1 MEELEK
7 IDILR
12 RRADLSY
19 AEAKAVLDEAE
30 GDIVKALIMAEQ
42 RHSGPKEEWELK
54 GKEAMG
60 KLREVIKQGNAV
72 RVRIKREGEVLL
84 DIPLTAGV
92 VGGIIAPKL
101 ALAAG
106 VFGLLTKC
114 TLEVERKDS
123 NLESPEASH

>member
-19 AEAKAVLDEAE
+19 AEAKALLDEAG
-30 GDIVKALIMAEQ
+30 GDIVQALIKAEG
-42 RHSGPKEEWELK
+42 RHSRPMEQWELK
-54 GKEAMG
+54 GKEALE
-60 KLREVIKQGNAV
+60 KVREVVKQGNAV
-72 RVRIKREGEVLL
+72 RVRVKREDKVLL

-101 ALAAG
+101 ALVAS
-106 VFGLLTKC
+106 VLGLLTKC
-114 TLEVERKDS
+114 TLEVERKDA
-123 NLESPEASH
+123 NLDSEPPH

>member
-19 AEAKAVLDEAE
+19 AEAKALLDEAN
-30 GDIVKALIMAEQ
+30 GDIVQALIKAEKGKGRSTEQ
-42 RHSGPKEEWELK
+42 WEVK
-54 GKEAMG
+54 GKEALG
-60 KLREVIKQGNAV
+60 KVREIVNQGNAV
-72 RVRIKREGEVLL
+72 RIRVKREDKVLL

-101 ALAAG
+101 ALVASVVG
-106 VFGLLTKC
+106 MLTKC
-114 TLEVERKDS
+114 TLEVERRHPDQ
-123 NLESPEASH
+123 ESSEPPH